1 MFNHKVDAYTS
12 VYYRQK
18 STMSSPE
25 HPAPHQIG
33 RMVDNLQNRLAAFG
47 EVEDAAKDLYASLT
61 LQQQKTANE
70 MLILAIPT
78 FGSSSS
84 DPTRSAAETRHK
96 DGKPDAVK
104 RPRRGGVGGGST
116 GLMSEN

>member
-1 MFNHKVDAYTS
+1 MF
-12 VYYRQK
+12 
-18 STMSSPE
+18 
-25 HPAPHQIG
+25 
-33 RMVDNLQNRLAAFG
+33 F
-47 EVEDAAKDLYASLT
+47 
-61 LQQQKTANE
+61 
-70 MLILAIPT
+70 LAIPT